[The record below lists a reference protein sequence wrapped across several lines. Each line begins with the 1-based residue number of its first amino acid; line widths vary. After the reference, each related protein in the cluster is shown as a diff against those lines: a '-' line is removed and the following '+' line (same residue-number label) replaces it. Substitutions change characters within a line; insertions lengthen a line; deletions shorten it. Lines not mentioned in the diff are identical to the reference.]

1 MFFSISHVK
10 NLYEPTSRLIMSIEV
25 ISILVLFLSF
35 FILLLLKV
43 PVAYSIGIS
52 TTISLLLNI
61 DRLPGLTTIA
71 QRMTTGIDS
80 FALLAI
86 PFFVLAGEIMKRGG
100 IANRLIN
107 FAKSLV
113 SSLPGGLAYVNILAS
128 MLFGAISGS
137 ALAATSAIG
146 SIMTDRMEE
155 EGLPRA
161 FSASVNITSST
172 TGLLIPPSNIL
183 IVFALASG
191 GSASVAALFI
201 AGYLPG
207 ILLGLALMGYVA
219 FVAVKRDF
227 VKGTRASFKEVWG
240 YFSKAF
246 FSLLLLVVV
255 VGGIV
260 AGIFTATEASVI
272 AVLYAAV
279 LALIYGDV
287 STKGFPDI
295 LLTSAKTT
303 AVVMFLI
310 CTSMAMS
317 WLFSFESI
325 PELMS
330 NFLLSQFSN
339 KFAIFLVI
347 NIVLLLVGTFMDMT
361 PAVLIFTP
369 IFLPVVVA
377 LGMEPVHFG
386 IVMVLNLCIGLCT
399 PPVGTILFV
408 GSGIANISVTQVI
421 KPLIPFLIIMVIV
434 LLLVTYIPEISMIL
448 PRLFHL

>member
-1 MFFSISHVK
+1 
-10 NLYEPTSRLIMSIEV
+10 MSIEV
-25 ISILVLFLSF
+25 ISIIVLFATF
-35 FILLLLKV
+35 FTLLMLKV

-61 DRLPGLTTIA
+61 DKLPGITTVA
-71 QRMTTGIDS
+71 QRMITGIDS

-113 SSLPGGLAYVNILAS
+113 ASLPGGLAYVNVLAS

-137 ALAATSAIG
+137 AIAATSAIG

-155 EGLPRA
+155 EGYPRE

-183 IVFALASG
+183 IVYALASG
-191 GSASVAALFI
+191 GTASVAALFI

-207 ILLGLALMGYVA
+207 ILLGVAIMAYIA
-219 FVAVKRDF
+219 FVAISRKF
-227 VKGTRASFKEVWG
+227 AKGSRAPLSLIWT
-240 YFSKAF
+240 YFRKAF
-246 FSLLLLVVV
+246 FSLLLLVIV

-260 AGIFTATEASVI
+260 AGIFTATEASAI

-287 STKGFPDI
+287 SAKDFPSI

-317 WLFSFESI
+317 WLFSFEGI
-325 PELMS
+325 PELIS
-330 NFLLSQFSN
+330 NFLLEQFSN
-339 KFAIFLVI
+339 KIVIFLVI
-347 NIVLLLVGTFMDMT
+347 NLVLLIIGTFMDMT

-377 LGMEPVHFG
+377 LGMDPVHFG
-386 IVMVLNLCIGLCT
+386 IVLVLNLCIGLCT

-408 GSGIANISVTQVI
+408 GSGIANVSVSQVI
-421 KPLIPFLIIMVIV
+421 KPLIPFLLIMIIV
-434 LLLVTYIPEISMIL
+434 LLLITYIPEISMYL
-448 PRLFHL
+448 PRLFDL

>member
-1 MFFSISHVK
+1 M
-10 NLYEPTSRLIMSIEV
+10 MSIEV
-25 ISILVLFLSF
+25 ISIIVLFASF
-35 FILLLLKV
+35 FILLMLKV
-43 PVAYSIGIS
+43 PVAYSIGIA

-71 QRMTTGIDS
+71 QRMITGIDS

-113 SSLPGGLAYVNILAS
+113 ASLPGGLAYVNVLAS

-137 ALAATSAIG
+137 AIAATSAIG

-155 EGLPRA
+155 EGYPRE

-183 IVFALASG
+183 IVYALASG
-191 GSASVAALFI
+191 GAASVAALFI

-207 ILLGLALMGYVA
+207 ILLGFAIMGYIA
-219 FVAVKRDF
+219 YVAVKRKF
-227 VKGTRASFKEVWG
+227 AKGERSTLIEIWT
-240 YFSKAF
+240 YFGKAF
-246 FSLLLLVVV
+246 FSLLLLVIV

-287 STKGFPDI
+287 SMRDFPDI

-303 AVVMFLI
+303 SVVMFLI

-330 NFLLSQFSN
+330 NFLLEQFSN
-339 KFAIFLVI
+339 KFVIFLVI
-347 NIVLLLVGTFMDMT
+347 NIILLIVGTFMDIT

-369 IFLPVVVA
+369 IFLPVVTA
-377 LGMEPVHFG
+377 LGMHPVHFG
-386 IVMVLNLCIGLCT
+386 IVLVLNLCIGLCT

-408 GSGIANISVTQVI
+408 GSGVANVSVSQVI
-421 KPLIPFLIIMVIV
+421 KPLLPFLAIMIIV
-434 LLLVTYIPEISMIL
+434 LMMVLFIPQISMFL
-448 PRLFHL
+448 PRLFNL

>member
-1 MFFSISHVK
+1 
-10 NLYEPTSRLIMSIEV
+10 MSIEV
-25 ISILVLFLSF
+25 ISILVLFISF
-35 FILLLLKV
+35 FTLLMLKV

-61 DRLPGLTTIA
+61 DKLPGLTTIA

-113 SSLPGGLAYVNILAS
+113 ASLPGGLAYVNVLAS

-137 ALAATSAIG
+137 AIAATSAIG

-155 EGLPRA
+155 EGYPREL
-161 FSASVNITSST
+161 SASVNITSST
-172 TGLLIPPSNIL
+172 TGLLIPPSNVL
-183 IVFALASG
+183 IVYALASG
-191 GSASVAALFI
+191 GTASVAALFI

-207 ILLGLALMGYVA
+207 VLLGLALMGYIA
-219 FVAVKRDF
+219 FIAISRGF
-227 VKGTRASFKEVWG
+227 VKGERSSFKEIWT
-240 YFSKAF
+240 YFRKAF
-246 FSLLLLVVV
+246 FSLLLLVIV

-287 STKGFPDI
+287 STKDFPNI
-295 LLTSAKTT
+295 LLTSSKTT

-325 PELMS
+325 PDLIS
-330 NFLLSQFSN
+330 GFLLEQFSN
-339 KFAIFLVI
+339 KFVIFLVI
-347 NIVLLLVGTFMDMT
+347 NLVLLIIGTFMDIT

-369 IFLPVVVA
+369 IFLPTVMS
-377 LGMEPVHFG
+377 LGMDPVHFG
-386 IVMVLNLCIGLCT
+386 IVLVLNLCIGLCT

-408 GSGIANISVTQVI
+408 GSGVANVSVTKVI
-421 KPLIPFLIIMVIV
+421 KPLLPFLAIMIIV
-434 LLLVTYIPEISMIL
+434 LFLVLYIPEISMFL
-448 PRLFHL
+448 PTLFGL

>member
-1 MFFSISHVK
+1 M
-10 NLYEPTSRLIMSIEV
+10 EV
-25 ISILVLFLSF
+25 ISIIVLFASF
-35 FILLLLKV
+35 FTLLMLKV

-52 TTISLLLNI
+52 TTLSLLLNI
-61 DRLPGLTTIA
+61 DKLPGLTTIA

-113 SSLPGGLAYVNILAS
+113 ASLPGGLAYVNVLAS

-137 ALAATSAIG
+137 AIAATSAIG
-146 SIMTDRMEE
+146 SIMTDRMED
-155 EGLPRA
+155 EGYPRE
-161 FSASVNITSST
+161 FSASVNITSAT

-183 IVFALASG
+183 IVYALASG
-191 GSASVAALFI
+191 GTASVAALFI

-207 ILLGLALMGYVA
+207 ILLGLAIMAYIA
-219 FVAVKRDF
+219 FVAITRKF
-227 VKGTRASFKEVWG
+227 AKGTRAPISLIWT
-240 YFSKAF
+240 YFRKAF
-246 FSLLLLVVV
+246 FSLLLLVIV

-260 AGIFTATEASVI
+260 AGVFTATEASAI

-279 LALIYGDV
+279 LALVYGDV
-287 STKGFPDI
+287 STKDFPDI

-317 WLFSFESI
+317 WLFSFEGI
-325 PELMS
+325 PELIS
-330 NFLLSQFSN
+330 GFLLEQFSN
-339 KFAIFLVI
+339 KIVIFLVI
-347 NIVLLLVGTFMDMT
+347 NIVLLIIGTFMDMT

-377 LGMEPVHFG
+377 LGMDPVHFG
-386 IVMVLNLCIGLCT
+386 IVLVLNLCIGLCT

-408 GSGIANISVTQVI
+408 GSGVANVSVTQVV
-421 KPLIPFLIIMVIV
+421 KPLLPFLLIMIIV
-434 LLLVTYIPEISMIL
+434 LLLITYIPAISMYL
-448 PRLFHL
+448 PGLFDL

>member
-1 MFFSISHVK
+1 M
-10 NLYEPTSRLIMSIEV
+10 
-25 ISILVLFLSF
+25 
-35 FILLLLKV
+35 LKV

-61 DRLPGLTTIA
+61 DKLPGLTTIA

-113 SSLPGGLAYVNILAS
+113 ASLPGGLAYVNVLAS

-137 ALAATSAIG
+137 AIAATSAIG
-146 SIMTDRMEE
+146 SIMTDRMEV
-155 EGLPRA
+155 EGYPRE
-161 FSASVNITSST
+161 FSASVNITSAT

-183 IVFALASG
+183 IVYALASG
-191 GSASVAALFI
+191 GTASVAALFI

-207 ILLGLALMGYVA
+207 ILLGFAIMGYVA
-219 FVAVKRDF
+219 YVAITKNF
-227 VKGTRASFKEVWG
+227 SKGERVPFKLIFK
-240 YFSKAF
+240 YFRKAF
-246 FSLLLLVVV
+246 FSLLLLVIV

-260 AGIFTATEASVI
+260 AGVFTATEASAI

-279 LALIYGDV
+279 LALIY
-287 STKGFPDI
+287 KGITVKDFPAI

-317 WLFSFESI
+317 WLFSFEGI
-325 PELMS
+325 PELIS
-330 NFLLSQFSN
+330 SFLLEQFSN
-339 KFAIFLVI
+339 KIVIFLLI
-347 NIVLLLVGTFMDMT
+347 NLVLLIIGTFMDMT

-377 LGMEPVHFG
+377 LGMDPVHFG
-386 IVMVLNLCIGLCT
+386 IVLVLNLCIGLCT

-408 GSGIANISVTQVI
+408 GSGVANVSVSQVI
-421 KPLIPFLIIMVIV
+421 KPLLPFLLIMVIV
-434 LLLVTYIPEISMIL
+434 LLLITYIPEISMFL
-448 PRLFHL
+448 PTLFEL

>member
-1 MFFSISHVK
+1 
-10 NLYEPTSRLIMSIEV
+10 MSIEV
-25 ISILVLFLSF
+25 ISIIVLFASF
-35 FILLLLKV
+35 FTLLMLKV

-61 DRLPGLTTIA
+61 DNLPGLTTIA

-113 SSLPGGLAYVNILAS
+113 ASLPGGLAYVNVLAS

-137 ALAATSAIG
+137 AIAATSAIG

-155 EGLPRA
+155 EGYPRE

-183 IVFALASG
+183 IVYALASG
-191 GSASVAALFI
+191 GTASVAALFI

-207 ILLGLALMGYVA
+207 ILLGLAIMAYIA
-219 FVAVKRDF
+219 FVAITRKF
-227 VKGTRASFKEVWG
+227 AKGSRAPLSLIWT
-240 YFSKAF
+240 YFRKAF
-246 FSLLLLVVV
+246 FSLLLLVIV

-260 AGIFTATEASVI
+260 AGVFTATEASAI
-272 AVLYAAV
+272 AVLYAAF

-287 STKGFPDI
+287 KTKDFPDI

-317 WLFSFESI
+317 WLFSFEGI
-325 PELMS
+325 PELIS
-330 NFLLSQFSN
+330 GFLLEQFSN
-339 KFAIFLVI
+339 KIVIFLVI
-347 NIVLLLVGTFMDMT
+347 NLVLLIIGTFMDMT

-377 LGMEPVHFG
+377 LGMDPVHFG
-386 IVMVLNLCIGLCT
+386 IVLVLNLCIGLCT

-408 GSGIANISVTQVI
+408 GSGIANVSVSQVV
-421 KPLIPFLIIMVIV
+421 KPLLPFLLIMVLV
-434 LLLVTYIPEISMIL
+434 LLLITYIPEISMYL
-448 PRLFHL
+448 PRLFDL

>member
-1 MFFSISHVK
+1 
-10 NLYEPTSRLIMSIEV
+10 MSIEV
-25 ISILVLFLSF
+25 ISILVLFISF
-35 FILLLLKV
+35 FTLLLLKV

-52 TTISLLLNI
+52 TTLSLLLNI
-61 DRLPGLTTIA
+61 DRLPGITTVA
-71 QRMTTGIDS
+71 QRMITGIDS

-107 FAKSLV
+107 FAKSIV
-113 SSLPGGLAYVNILAS
+113 ASLPGGLAYVNVLAS

-137 ALAATSAIG
+137 AIAATSAIG

-155 EGLPRA
+155 EGYPRS

-183 IVFALASG
+183 IVYALASG

-201 AGYLPG
+201 AGYMPG
-207 ILLGLALMGYVA
+207 ILLGLAIMGYVA
-219 FVAVKRDF
+219 YVAIKKDFLRGERAPVRDIWNY
-227 VKGTRASFKEVWG
+227 FK
-240 YFSKAF
+240 KAF

-279 LALIYGDV
+279 LALAYKDISVKD
-287 STKGFPDI
+287 FPEV

-325 PELMS
+325 PALMS
-330 NFLLSQFSN
+330 EFLLNQFSN
-339 KFAIFLVI
+339 PFVIFLII
-347 NIVLLLVGTFMDMT
+347 NIILLIIGTFMDIT

-369 IFLPVVVA
+369 IFLPVVTE
-377 LGMEPVHFG
+377 LGMDPVHFG

-408 GSGIANISVTQVI
+408 GSGVANISVSEVI
-421 KPLIPFLIIMVIV
+421 KPLIPFLIIMIAV
-434 LLLVTYIPEISMIL
+434 LLMVCYIPDISMFL
-448 PRLFHL
+448 PRLFDL

>member
-1 MFFSISHVK
+1 
-10 NLYEPTSRLIMSIEV
+10 MSIEV
-25 ISILVLFLSF
+25 ISIIVLFVSF
-35 FILLLLKV
+35 FILLMLKV

-61 DRLPGLTTIA
+61 DSLPGITTIA
-71 QRMTTGIDS
+71 QRMITGIDS

-113 SSLPGGLAYVNILAS
+113 ASLPGGLAYVNVLAS

-137 ALAATSAIG
+137 AIAATSAIG

-155 EGLPRA
+155 EGYPRE
-161 FSASVNITSST
+161 FSAAVNITSST

-183 IVFALASG
+183 IVYALASG
-191 GSASVAALFI
+191 GTASVAALFI
-201 AGYLPG
+201 AGYIPG

-219 FVAVKRDF
+219 FVAVRRKFSKEKR
-227 VKGTRASFKEVWG
+227 APLKEIWT
-240 YFSKAF
+240 YFRKAF
-246 FSLLLLVVV
+246 FSLLLLFIV

-260 AGIFTATEASVI
+260 AGVFTATEASVI
-272 AVLYAAV
+272 AVLYAAI
-279 LALIYGDV
+279 LALIYGDIRV
-287 STKGFPDI
+287 KDFPSV

-317 WLFSFESI
+317 WLFSFESV

-330 NFLLSQFSN
+330 NFLLEQFSN
-339 KFAIFLVI
+339 KFVIFLVI
-347 NIVLLLVGTFMDMT
+347 NIILLIVGTFMDIT

-377 LGMEPVHFG
+377 LGMDPVHFG

-408 GSGIANISVTQVI
+408 GSGVAKISVSQVI
-421 KPLIPFLIIMVIV
+421 KPLLPFLAIMVIV
-434 LLLVTYIPEISMIL
+434 LLLVLYVPEISMFL
-448 PRLFHL
+448 PRLFDL

>member
-1 MFFSISHVK
+1 
-10 NLYEPTSRLIMSIEV
+10 MSMEV
-25 ISILVLFLSF
+25 ISILVLFISF
-35 FILLLLKV
+35 FVLLMLKV

-61 DRLPGLTTIA
+61 DKLPGLTTIA
-71 QRMTTGIDS
+71 QRMTTGLDS

-113 SSLPGGLAYVNILAS
+113 ASLPGGLAYVNVLAA

-137 ALAATSAIG
+137 AVAAASAIG
-146 SIMTDRMEE
+146 SIMTDRMED
-155 EGLPRA
+155 EGYPRE

-172 TGLLIPPSNIL
+172 TGLLIPPSNVL
-183 IVFALASG
+183 IVYALASG
-191 GSASVAALFI
+191 GAASVAALFI

-207 ILLGLALMGYVA
+207 ILLGLAIIGYIAYVSI
-219 FVAVKRDF
+219 K
-227 VKGTRASFKEVWG
+227 KGFAKGQRSPISEIWTHFR
-240 YFSKAF
+240 KAF
-246 FSLLLLVVV
+246 FSLLLLIIV

-260 AGIFTATEASVI
+260 AGIFTATEASAI

-279 LALIYGDV
+279 LALIYGDI
-287 STKGFPDI
+287 TIKDFPDI

-325 PELMS
+325 PALMS
-330 NFLLSQFSN
+330 DFLLTKFSN
-339 KFAIFLVI
+339 PIVIFLII
-347 NIVLLLVGTFMDMT
+347 NIILLIVGTFMDMT
-361 PAVLIFTP
+361 PAILIFTP
-369 IFLPVVVA
+369 IFLPVVTA
-377 LGMEPVHFG
+377 LGMHPVHFG
-386 IVMVLNLCIGLCT
+386 IVLVLNLCIGLCT

-408 GSGIANISVTQVI
+408 GSGIARISVSQVV
-421 KPLIPFLIIMVIV
+421 KPLLPFLIIMILV
-434 LLLVTYIPEISMIL
+434 LLLVVYIPEISMIL
-448 PRLFHL
+448 PNLFNL

>member
-1 MFFSISHVK
+1 
-10 NLYEPTSRLIMSIEV
+10 MSIEI
-25 ISILVLFLSF
+25 ISIIVLFVSF
-35 FILLLLKV
+35 FVFLMLKV

-61 DRLPGLTTIA
+61 DNLPGITTIA

-107 FAKSLV
+107 FAKSMV
-113 SSLPGGLAYVNILAS
+113 ASLPGGLAYVNVLGS

-137 ALAATSAIG
+137 AIAATSAIG

-155 EGLPRA
+155 EGYPRE

-183 IVFALASG
+183 IVYALASG
-191 GSASVAALFI
+191 GTASVAALFI
-201 AGYLPG
+201 AGYFPG
-207 ILLGLALMGYVA
+207 ILLGVAIMAYIA
-219 FVAVKRDF
+219 FVAITRKF
-227 VKGTRASFKEVWG
+227 AKGSRVPLSLIWT
-240 YFSKAF
+240 YFRKAF
-246 FSLLLLVVV
+246 FSLLLLVIV

-260 AGIFTATEASVI
+260 AGIFTATEASAI
-272 AVLYAAV
+272 AVLYAAI
-279 LALIYGDV
+279 LALIYGNISVKD
-287 STKGFPDI
+287 FPSI

-317 WLFSFESI
+317 WLFSFEGI
-325 PELMS
+325 PELIS
-330 NFLLSQFSN
+330 DFLLEQFSN
-339 KFAIFLVI
+339 KIVIFLVI
-347 NIVLLLVGTFMDMT
+347 NLVLLIIGTFMDMT

-377 LGMEPVHFG
+377 LGMDPVHFG
-386 IVMVLNLCIGLCT
+386 IVLVLNLCIGLCT

-408 GSGIANISVTQVI
+408 GSGIANVSVSQVI
-421 KPLIPFLIIMVIV
+421 RPLIPFLVIMVAV
-434 LLLVTYIPEISMIL
+434 LLLITYIPAISMYL
-448 PRLFHL
+448 PGLFEL

>member
-1 MFFSISHVK
+1 
-10 NLYEPTSRLIMSIEV
+10 MSIEV
-25 ISILVLFLSF
+25 LSILVLFVSF
-35 FILLLLKV
+35 FVLLMMKV

-52 TTISLLLNI
+52 TTLSLLLNI
-61 DRLPGLTTIA
+61 DKLPGITTIA

-113 SSLPGGLAYVNILAS
+113 VSLPGGLAYVNVLAS

-137 ALAATSAIG
+137 AIAATSAIG

-155 EGLPRA
+155 EGFPRE

-183 IVFALASG
+183 IVYALASG
-191 GSASVAALFI
+191 GAASVAALFI

-207 ILLGLALMGYVA
+207 ILLGVALMGYIA
-219 FVAVKRDF
+219 FVAIKRDF
-227 VKGTRASFKEVWG
+227 SKGDRLPFIQIWT
-240 YFSKAF
+240 YFRKAF
-246 FSLLLLVVV
+246 FSLLLLVIV

-279 LALIYGDV
+279 LALVYGVIKVKDF
-287 STKGFPDI
+287 SSI

-317 WLFSFESI
+317 WLFSFEGI

-330 NFLLSQFSN
+330 SFLLDQFSN
-339 KFAIFLVI
+339 KFIIFLVI
-347 NIVLLLVGTFMDMT
+347 NIILLVIGTFMDIT

-369 IFLPVVVA
+369 IFLPVVME
-377 LGMEPVHFG
+377 LGMDPVHFG
-386 IVMVLNLCIGLCT
+386 IVLVLNLCIGLCT

-408 GSGIANISVTQVI
+408 GSGVANISVSQVI
-421 KPLIPFLIIMVIV
+421 KPLLPFLAIMVIV
-434 LLLVTYIPEISMIL
+434 LLLILYIPQITMIL
-448 PRLFHL
+448 PDLFGL

>member
-1 MFFSISHVK
+1 
-10 NLYEPTSRLIMSIEV
+10 MSIEV
-25 ISILVLFLSF
+25 ISIIVLFLSF
-35 FILLLLKV
+35 FILLMLKV

-61 DRLPGLTTIA
+61 DKLPGITTIA
-71 QRMTTGIDS
+71 QRITTGIDS

-113 SSLPGGLAYVNILAS
+113 ASLPGGLAYVNVLAS

-137 ALAATSAIG
+137 AIAATSAIG

-155 EGLPRA
+155 EGYPRE

-183 IVFALASG
+183 IVYALASG
-191 GSASVAALFI
+191 GTASVAALFI

-207 ILLGLALMGYVA
+207 ILLGVAIMAYIA
-219 FVAVKRDF
+219 FVAISRKF
-227 VKGTRASFKEVWG
+227 AKGSRAPLSLIWT
-240 YFSKAF
+240 YFRKAF
-246 FSLLLLVVV
+246 FSLLLLVIV

-260 AGIFTATEASVI
+260 AGIFTATEASAI

-287 STKGFPDI
+287 SAKDFPSI
-295 LLTSAKTT
+295 LLTSTKTT

-317 WLFSFESI
+317 WLFSFEGI
-325 PELMS
+325 PELIS
-330 NFLLSQFSN
+330 SFLLEQFSN
-339 KFAIFLVI
+339 KIIIFLVI
-347 NIVLLLVGTFMDMT
+347 N
-361 PAVLIFTP
+361 
-369 IFLPVVVA
+369 
-377 LGMEPVHFG
+377 
-386 IVMVLNLCIGLCT
+386 
-399 PPVGTILFV
+399 
-408 GSGIANISVTQVI
+408 
-421 KPLIPFLIIMVIV
+421 
-434 LLLVTYIPEISMIL
+434 TYG
-448 PRLFHL
+448 